1 MSTANIY
8 AESTLH
14 NKVFNE
20 QRSNAKHVG
29 LFIQDSLIGRDS
41 NSKTAQ
47 TLSLRS
53 VFSRSQSRSFRSG
66 RGNTGA
72 PLMSVS

>member
-47 TLSLRS
+47 TLCAVCL
-53 VFSRSQSRSFRSG
+53 V
-66 RGNTGA
+66 GA
-72 PLMSVS
+72 KVGHSEVGGGTRVHL